1 MEIELLRQAN
11 DDPEFQIAARFWNT
25 VLHVAVEDAG
35 GAGAGGAGAELGDR
49 GHLIRI
55 RDGRIEEIR
64 PQTSAG
70 PGEPW
75 QLSISAPSDEWRRF
89 LEPVPRPFYQDLWGA
104 STYHGFRIQGDLEQ
118 HLYPYYPAVRRMF
131 ELLRAAS

>member
-1 MEIELLRQAN
+1 VEIEQLRRAN

-25 VLHVAVEDAG
+25 VLHVGVDDTGEP
-35 GAGAGGAGAELGDR
+35 

-64 PQTSAG
+64 PQASAG

-75 QLSISAPSDEWRRF
+75 QLSISASRDDWRRF

-104 STYHGFRIQGDLEQ
+104 SIYHGFRIQGDLEA

-131 ELLRAAS
+131 ELLRPAS